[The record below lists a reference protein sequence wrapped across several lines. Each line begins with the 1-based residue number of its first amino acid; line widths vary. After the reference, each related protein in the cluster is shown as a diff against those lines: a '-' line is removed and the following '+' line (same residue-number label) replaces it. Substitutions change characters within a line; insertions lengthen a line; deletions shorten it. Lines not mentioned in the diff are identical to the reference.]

1 MKRRNLIILAL
12 FLGSC
17 TKTYECNIN
26 TVTSEPYQNELNHQI
41 ELEGTKEEVKQFE
54 SDGTHV
60 LDFYFPEPYTITQT
74 TTCL

>member
-1 MKRRNLIILAL
+1 MKTRNLIILAL

-17 TKTYECNIN
+17 TKTYECHIN
-26 TVTSEPYQNELNHQI
+26 TVTSEPYPNELNHYI
-41 ELEGTKEEVKQFE
+41 EFEGTNEEVEQFE

-60 LDFYFPEPYTITQT
+60 LNFSSPEPYTITQT